1 MPIKP
6 EQIEMI
12 KIFDW
17 IRKNNLAEF
26 AFHIANERK
35 SSQQAGSLLKRMGV
49 KSGVSDIFIAIP
61 SNEFHGLWLE
71 LKAGKNRPTE
81 SQMKFLEDM
90 RSKGYEA
97 LWCTGADKAKQIITD
112 YLSE

>member
-1 MPIKP
+1 MPLKP
-6 EQIEMI
+6 EQIEQI
-12 KIFDW
+12 IVFDW
-17 IRKNNLAEF
+17 IRHHKLDDY

-35 SSQQAGSLLKRMGV
+35 ASPQAGALLKRMGV

-61 SNEFHGLWLE
+61 SNGFHGLWLE

-81 SQMKFLEDM
+81 SQIKFLEDM